1 MLKCPVNM
9 PGESGLEATP
19 TPAAPMFAR
28 IKSWLIAEINRGRW
42 KEGEQIPSE
51 PELVKEFGV
60 SRMTVNRAVRELT
73 AEHILTRRQGAGTYV
88 APQKYQATLLEIKS
102 IADEVRSRGHQYH
115 SQLHQL
121 TSVPAD
127 EVLCQQFAWP
137 AAGRPALGHL
147 FHSVIVH
154 FDNQIPIQVEQRW
167 VNPLLA
173 PDYLQQDFTRIT
185 PNEYLMQV
193 APLQSAQYRIE
204 ALLPPKAIAAMLHI
218 DSKQPTLVLHRQTH
232 SGGQVASLATM
243 WHPGE
248 RYQFEGQVGPG
259 RASGEAN

>member
-1 MLKCPVNM
+1 
-9 PGESGLEATP
+9 
-19 TPAAPMFAR
+19 MFQQ
-28 IKSWLIAEINRGRW
+28 IKSWLMAEINRGRW

-102 IADEVRSRGHQYH
+102 IADEVRARGHHYH
-115 SQLHQL
+115 SQLHLL
-121 TSVPAD
+121 TRISDDAL
-127 EVLCQQFAWP
+127 LCQQFELP
-137 AAGRPALGHL
+137 ETGHL

-167 VNPLLA
+167 VNPHLA

-204 ALLPPKAIAAMLHI
+204 ALLPPKAIATMLQI
-218 DSKQPTLVLHRQTH
+218 EPKQPTLVLHRQTR
-232 SGGQVASLATM
+232 SGGQVASIATM
-243 WHPGE
+243 WHPGG
-248 RYQFEGQVGPG
+248 RYQFEGRVSPG
-259 RASGEAN
+259 QTT